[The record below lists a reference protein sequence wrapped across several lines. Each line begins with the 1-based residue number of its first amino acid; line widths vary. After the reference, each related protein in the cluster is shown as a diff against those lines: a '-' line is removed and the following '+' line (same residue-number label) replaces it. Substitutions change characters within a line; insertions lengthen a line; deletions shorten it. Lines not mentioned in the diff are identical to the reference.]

1 MTNRGMKSRADSDG
15 NPVNSRDNVSF
26 CFPFS
31 LYVIFHEVVK
41 WAFDQTLGMQNRMLT
56 DHKQEQPHLLNEE
69 EYPSLSVS
77 ISSKPKSKRRTQID
91 LGTPC
96 KQRLEDVQNIVPLQF
111 EASTSIS
118 HQNDTYLPTSF
129 GKKRSPSSSRNRENY
144 REHGESKRSSMF
156 SPGPNIGEPFDICSP
171 ETRESNPLK
180 RSANGKHSGKRW
192 VPKVQSAEE
201 NDEQHKGN
209 MEKNNNVD
217 ESVEEAE
224 QVLRPGMVL
233 FKRYIPI
240 SEQVEIVKRCREL
253 GCGPG
258 GFYRPGYEDGA
269 KLRLYMMCLGLD
281 WNPQTREYGERRQ
294 YDNVAPPD
302 IPHEFA
308 SLVSR
313 VLNDSHALI
322 KREMKTINV
331 EDILPPMSPDVCI
344 VNFYTTTGRL
354 GLHQDRDESKESLL
368 KGLPVVSIS
377 IGDSAEFLYG
387 DRRDVNEAEHVLLES
402 GDVLVFGG
410 ASRHIFH
417 GVKNIIPN
425 TAPHGLLKHTKL
437 RPGRLNLTFR
447 KY

>member
-1 MTNRGMKSRADSDG
+1 MTNRGMKSRAGSDG
-15 NPVNSRDNVSF
+15 NPVNSRN
-26 CFPFS
+26 
-31 LYVIFHEVVK
+31 
-41 WAFDQTLGMQNRMLT
+41 NLT
-56 DHKQEQPHLLNEE
+56 DHEQGQPHLLNEE

-77 ISSKPKSKRRTQID
+77 ISSKPKSKRRTKID
-91 LGTPC
+91 LGTPR
-96 KQRLEDVQNIVPLQF
+96 KQRSEDVQNIVPLQF

-294 YDNVAPPD
+294 YDNVGTPD

-354 GLHQDRDESKESLL
+354 GLHQVTDDVLSDVYTRTVMKKEKSLL